1 MICLNARLKA
11 ASEWYP
17 REFADSA
24 NDEAV
29 FSRPRERRLNI
40 PPRGVVHRRFAGSP
54 ASPVMRTENVR
65 VACRLLRHLAPWF
78 SFNDETVRRAP
89 KGQPRSSQSLSKAFP
104 FSLRALHKVTM
115 QRPFSNHFSST
126 ETQLNFWFHLS

>member
-40 PPRGVVHRRFAGSP
+40 PPRGVVHRRFAGEP
-54 ASPVMRTENVR
+54 RDAHGKREGGVPIAQASGPMV
-65 VACRLLRHLAPWF
+65 F
-78 SFNDETVRRAP
+78 F
-89 KGQPRSSQSLSKAFP
+89 
-104 FSLRALHKVTM
+104 
-115 QRPFSNHFSST
+115 QR
-126 ETQLNFWFHLS
+126 